1 MRVIFAGTPD
11 FAVPTLEALSESG
24 QDIVAVYTQP
34 DRPAGRGRKLQ
45 TSAIKQCAFSHS
57 LPVFQPTTLKSE
69 TDTINQLRAD
79 IMVVV
84 AYGLMLPAE
93 ILALPSLGCLNV
105 HASLL
110 PRWRGAAPI
119 QRAIEAG
126 DHQTGITIMQMDIGL
141 DTGDMLCQVPMDI
154 LPDDTGGSLHNRL
167 ATLGA
172 QALVDTLARLEGGD
186 ISTIP
191 QDDSDAVYASK
202 LTKNEGALNWQLE
215 AIALERQ
222 IRAFD
227 PWPGCRCQ
235 WQGESLRILRARA
248 EAMDRDDATPG
259 IILAADENGISVATA
274 SGKLV
279 LTQVQL
285 AGGKPLSAVDFLNG
299 HKITVGDYMA

>member
-1 MRVIFAGTPD
+1 MRIIFAGTPD
-11 FAVPTLEALSESG
+11 FAIPTLEALIESG
-24 QDIVAVYTQP
+24 HDIAAVYTQP

-45 TSAIKQCAFSHS
+45 TSAVKQCALSNG
-57 LPVFQPTTLKSE
+57 LPVFQPTTLKNE
-69 TDTINQLRAD
+69 ADTINQLRAD
-79 IMVVV
+79 VMVVV

-119 QRAIEAG
+119 QRAIAAG
-126 DHQTGITIMQMDIGL
+126 DHQTGITIMQMDVGL
-141 DTGDMLCQVPMDI
+141 DTGDMLCQVATDI
-154 LPDDTGGSLHNRL
+154 SQDDTGGSLHDRL

-172 QALVDTLARLEGGD
+172 QVLIDTLAQLDTG
-186 ISTIP
+186 SKSAVP
-191 QDDSDAVYASK
+191 QDDSVAIYASK
-202 LTKNEGALNWQLE
+202 LAKNEGVLNWQLE

-235 WQGESLRILRARA
+235 WQGESLRILRAHA
-248 EAMDRDDATPG
+248 EATDRDDVAPG
-259 IILAADENGISVATA
+259 TILAADENGISVATV

-279 LTQVQL
+279 LTQIQL
-285 AGGKPLSAVDFLNG
+285 AGGRPLSAGDFLNG
-299 HKITVGDYMA
+299 HKLAVGDSLT

>member
-11 FAVPTLEALSESG
+11 FAVPTLEALIENG
-24 QDIVAVYTQP
+24 HDIVAVYTQP

-45 TSAIKQCAFSHS
+45 TSAVKQCALSHD
-57 LPVFQPTTLKSE
+57 LPVFQPTTLKNE
-69 TDTINQLRAD
+69 ADTINQLRAD
-79 IMVVV
+79 VMVVV
-84 AYGLMLPAE
+84 AYGLMLSAE
-93 ILALPSLGCLNV
+93 ILALPSRGCLNV

-119 QRAIEAG
+119 QRAIAAG

-141 DTGDMLCQVPMDI
+141 DTGDMLRQVTTDI
-154 LPDDTGGSLHNRL
+154 SQSDTGGSLHDRL

-172 QALVDTLARLEGGD
+172 QALVDTLAQLETGG
-186 ISTIP
+186 SSAIP
-191 QDDSDAVYASK
+191 QDDSAAVYASK
-202 LTKNEGALNWQLE
+202 LTKKEGALNWQLE
-215 AIALERQ
+215 AIVLERQ

-235 WQGESLRILRARA
+235 WRDESLRVLRAHA
-248 EAMDRDDATPG
+248 EAVDKDNVAPG
-259 IILAADENGISVATA
+259 TILAANENGITVATA

-285 AGGKPLSAVDFLNG
+285 AGGKPLSAGDFLNG
-299 HKITVGDYMA
+299 HNLAVGDYLA